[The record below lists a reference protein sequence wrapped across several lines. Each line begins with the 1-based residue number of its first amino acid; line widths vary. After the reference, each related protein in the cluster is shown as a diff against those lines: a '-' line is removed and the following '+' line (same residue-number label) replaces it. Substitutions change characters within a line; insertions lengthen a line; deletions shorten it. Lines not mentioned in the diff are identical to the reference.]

1 LTKKFSL
8 VQLSYYIFDLKNS
21 NENKI
26 SSSMS
31 DYSEE
36 VDTILDDNFTR
47 FHFII
52 KHFNPDAND
61 LKYSVASSPL
71 ILGTEEKYS
80 TW

>member
-1 LTKKFSL
+1 
-8 VQLSYYIFDLKNS
+8 
-21 NENKI
+21 
-26 SSSMS
+26 MS